1 MKSTLRACFAIAVST
16 LMMPFVP
23 ASAADAPILVTRGVM
38 SQTAV
43 DWAYFVAQAEGF
55 YAREG
60 LDVQQTL
67 VDPPT
72 TVTALVG
79 GSLDI
84 VVADTTGLV
93 LAVDKGA
100 NVVAVG
106 PVADRNPYYLMVT

>member
-1 MKSTLRACFAIAVST
+1 MKSTLRACFAVLVCT
-16 LMMPFVP
+16 LMVPFVP

-43 DWAYFVAQAEGF
+43 DWSHFVAQAEGF

-72 TVTALVG
+72 TVTALIG
-79 GSLDI
+79 GSLNI
-84 VVADTTGLV
+84 VVVDTTGFV
-93 LAVDKGA
+93 LGAAQGA
-100 NVVAVG
+100 NIRPRA
-106 PVADRNPYYLMVT
+106 PAAR